1 LYMSVSD
8 LKIVELFVVKR
19 MAKLV
24 KKALLFFI
32 IPFLF
37 IFPIH
42 SYQDSPSTKRPQ
54 ITIPKVSKPPELDG
68 RLDDECWKIATRVDN
83 FYKFAPVDGEP
94 ASEKTEAYIAY
105 DRENFYIAFRCFDQ
119 EKDKIRA
126 HISKRD
132 YDMLGDD
139 HVIVVLDTFNSQRR
153 GYELAVNPFGI
164 QFDAILQ
171 DGGLE
176 DMSFDLIY
184 YSNGELT
191 DFGYT
196 VEIAIPFKSLRFP
209 PGELQSIGFT
219 AARNIKRKN
228 EQCSWPAFDISKNTV
243 FDQFAEIVGLEGIEY
258 SKNIEILPSFTGLQ
272 IGERNNEGAFENK
285 SFEPDFGIGLKYGI
299 TPNVTLD
306 FTYNPDFSQVE
317 ADAGQVDVNLRYELY
332 FEEKRPF
339 FLEGADIFQTDI
351 EAFYSR
357 RIIDPLYGAKVTGK
371 IGKATFAFLSALD
384 EGPGKEWGEEENA
397 HLGERALVNIFRG
410 KYDLLKNSYLGFL
423 MTSRQFANRSNQV
436 VGVDGILNFKR
447 NYRFSFQGLGSFT
460 ATEKGDKQNAP
471 ALTTK
476 FSRDSRHL
484 NFYFYYRDL
493 YPDFNADVGFI
504 KRTDIRE
511 GKFNINYRFLPN
523 KNWIL
528 TLTPNYSFDRYY
540 DHNGIIVEQNN
551 EASMDLEF
559 SRQTYFTMSFNDN
572 LERWADIDFKKK
584 LFDIQLRSSLTTY
597 FYGGFYFQIGKSIY
611 YSLDNPYLGYKR
623 LFTCWLNLRP
633 NSRLK
638 AELDFT
644 KSTFWY
650 EKGGELVYDY
660 NIIRSKTTYQFTKRL
675 FLRSIIEYNDYRDE
689 VTSDILLSYFVNHGT
704 VFFLGYGGLFEKEYD
719 PLNNRYLDFQQSKR
733 SFFIKLSYLWR
744 V

>member
-1 LYMSVSD
+1 VRKVFIAL
-8 LKIVELFVVKR
+8 IILFVYI
-19 MAKLV
+19 LS
-24 KKALLFFI
+24 
-32 IPFLF
+32 
-37 IFPIH
+37 IH
-42 SYQDSPSTKRPQ
+42 SYQDSAKTKRPQ
-54 ITIPKVSKPPELDG
+54 ITIPKLSEPPKIDG
-68 RLDDECWKIATRVDN
+68 QLDDECWKIATRVEG

-94 ASEKTEAYIAY
+94 ASEKTEAYVAY
-105 DRENFYIAFRCFDQ
+105 DKDNFYIAFRCYDK
-119 EKDKIRA
+119 ERDKIRA

-139 HVIVVLDTFNSQRR
+139 HVIVVLDTFNSQRK
-153 GYELAVNPFGI
+153 GYELAINPFGI

-184 YSNGELT
+184 YSDGILT
-191 DFGYT
+191 DDGYN

-209 PGELQSIGFT
+209 PGESQSIGFCV
-219 AARNIKRKN
+219 ARNIKRKN
-228 EQCSWPAFDISKNTV
+228 EQCSWPPFDIGKNTV
-243 FDQFAEIVGLEGIEY
+243 FDQFAEIKGLEGIEY
-258 SKNIEILPSFTGLQ
+258 SRNIEILPSFTGLQ
-272 IGERNNEGAFENK
+272 IGERNSEGAFKNK
-285 SFEPDFGIGLKYGI
+285 SFEPDFGIGLKYGV
-299 TPNVTLD
+299 TPNITLD

-332 FEEKRPF
+332 FDEKRPF

-357 RIIDPLYGAKVTGK
+357 RIIDPLYGAKLTGK
-371 IGKATFAFLSALD
+371 VGKTTFGFLSALD
-384 EGPGKEWGEEENA
+384 DGPGKEWGKEENP

-410 KYDLLKNSYLGFL
+410 KYDLLRNSYLGFL
-423 MTSRQFANRSNQV
+423 MTSRQFAGRSNQV
-436 VGVDGILNFKR
+436 VGIDGIVNFRK
-447 NYRFSFQGLGSFT
+447 NYRVSFQGLGSFT
-460 ATEKGDKQNAP
+460 TTEDGEKLKSP
-471 ALTTK
+471 ALTAR
-476 FSRDSRHL
+476 FSRNSRHL
-484 NFYFYYRDL
+484 NFYFYYKDL
-493 YPDFNADVGFI
+493 YPDFKADVGFI

-528 TLTPNYSFDRYY
+528 TLTPSYTFDRYY

-559 SRQTYFTMSFNDN
+559 SRQTYFTVSFNDN
-572 LERWADIDFKKK
+572 LERWANIDFKKK
-584 LFDIQLRSSLTTY
+584 IFDMQLSSSLTTY
-597 FYGGFYFQIGKSIY
+597 FYGGFYFQIGKSIF
-611 YSLDNPYLGYKR
+611 YSLNEPYLGYKR
-623 LFTCWLNLRP
+623 LFTSWINFRP

-644 KSTFWY
+644 KSTFWQ
-650 EKGGELVYDY
+650 EKGGEFVYDY

-675 FLRSIIEYNDYRDE
+675 FLRSIIEYNDYWDE
-689 VTSDILLSYFVNHGT
+689 VTTDILLSYFVNHGT

-719 PLNNRYLDFQQSKR
+719 PINNRYLDFQQSKR

-744 V
+744 L